1 VLLEKGYR
9 EFVPFLGK
17 TSYSQLL
24 DLETAPDSAQALIDH
39 CAHEITD
46 GPYIQRASEMM
57 KDETDFLRINQLMNR
72 CLDAFAGQ

>member
-17 TSYSQLL
+17 PSYGQLL
-24 DLETAPDSAQALIDH
+24 DLETTSDSAQALIDH
-39 CAHEITD
+39 CTHEITD

-57 KDETDFLRINQLMNR
+57 KDEADFLRINQLMNR
-72 CLDAFAGQ
+72 YLDAFASQ